1 VGYVLS
7 RDGMD
12 AVLGKLGESC
22 LIYAPVT
29 KKGEGRFEGTDIVRY
44 DFVHSIGEI
53 EFARKSDYSFKE
65 ILTPLSDTLFFFAD
79 NKVTPAGEKT
89 GADERDVIVFARA
102 CDLAAVKRL
111 DQMFLHNGPADPFY
125 QRIREHVSFVL
136 MGCPESFE
144 TCFCVSMGTNIA
156 EEGWRFS
163 VDIDGDDVRC
173 AVKDEALDELF
184 AAHAEAQAEVEPAH
198 VDDNPTKVR
207 IPETAPNEVYKS
219 PMWDEYTKRCL
230 KCGRCTVACPTCTC
244 WTMQDTYYTPEGRAG
259 ERRRVQASCMI
270 DGYTNVAGGGQ
281 YRKTGGERMRFKV
294 LHKVYDFRRRFGYDM
309 CVGCGRCDAI
319 CPEYISFANC
329 VNKLADAVD
338 ALGAESEVSDHE

>member
-1 VGYVLS
+1 
-7 RDGMD
+7 
-12 AVLGKLGESC
+12 
-22 LIYAPVT
+22 
-29 KKGEGRFEGTDIVRY
+29 
-44 DFVHSIGEI
+44 
-53 EFARKSDYSFKE
+53 
-65 ILTPLSDTLFFFAD
+65 
-79 NKVTPAGEKT
+79 
-89 GADERDVIVFARA
+89 
-102 CDLAAVKRL
+102 
-111 DQMFLHNGPADPFY
+111 
-125 QRIREHVSFVL
+125 